1 MAIREQNIV
10 LKIKGMDCAEEV
22 AILKR
27 EIGPLV
33 GGEANLSFDVLKGQM
48 TVLPSAP
55 NAMLESIVKAIQKT
69 GMDALPYEVA
79 RSDRPEQASW
89 WERQGRLTLT
99 LASGALTATGLALH
113 LRLAGSWAA
122 VLGSEGMGQARLIPL
137 AVRCLYSLA
146 VLAGVFLVLPK
157 AWFSL
162 RRLRPDM
169 NLLMTIA
176 VCGAVAIG
184 EWFEAATVAFLFALS
199 LTLESW
205 SVSRARRAIEKLL
218 DLAPAVV
225 RVIDSSGK
233 VTEVS
238 PDTVAVGTVFQI
250 RPGER
255 IALDGGVVK
264 GTSDVNQAPITG
276 ESVAVPK
283 EAGAVVYAGT
293 VNGAGTLE
301 VRSTKASQDTT
312 LATIIRMVGEAKQ
325 KRAPS
330 EQWVDR
336 FAHYYTPSVLVVAFA
351 VFLIPTLAFG
361 KPFDVWLYQALVLL
375 VIACPCA
382 LVISTPVS
390 VVAALAAAA
399 KNGVLVKAGAHM
411 ETPARLKAIALDKTG
426 TLTEGRPAVVEVVT
440 LSGHTEI
447 ELLERAAAMES
458 HSDHPL
464 ARAIVEYCAAKGVK
478 PLPAEEFSIIPGKGA
493 TGRWNGKEYWL
504 GSHRFLE
511 ERGQETPTVH
521 EQLEKLSSTGRTVVV
536 LGNESHVCGY
546 LALADKIR
554 PESKATIQRL
564 RAAGIEH
571 IIMLSGDNQGT
582 AEAIGR
588 EAGIDEIRGELM
600 PADKVAAITELVSR
614 YKSVAMVGDG
624 INDAPALSL
633 ASVGIAM
640 GAAGSDTAMEAADV
654 ALMSD
659 DLSKLP
665 WLVEHSRRMMGI
677 IRTNI
682 VLSLT
687 VKAIFVMLTIL
698 GHASLWAA
706 IAADMGMSLLVIFNA
721 LRLLREQ
728 HTKAT

>member
-1 MAIREQNIV
+1 MATRQSNLV

-27 EIGPLV
+27 EIGSLV

-48 TVLPSAP
+48 TVLASAP
-55 NAMLESIVKAIQKT
+55 DANLESIVKAVRKT
-69 GMDALPYEVA
+69 GMDAVAYEANRSA
-79 RSDRPEQASW
+79 RLEQSTW

-99 LASGALTATGLALH
+99 LASGAFTATGLGLH
-113 LRLAGSWAA
+113 LSLTGEWAA
-122 VLGSEGMGQARLIPL
+122 VLGSEGMGQAGLVPF
-137 AVRCLYSLA
+137 AVRMLYSLA
-146 VLAGVFLVLPK
+146 VLTGVFLVLPK

-218 DLAPAVV
+218 HLAPAVI
-225 RVIDSSGK
+225 RVIDASGMVK
-233 VTEVS
+233 EVA

-255 IALDGGVVK
+255 IALDGEVVK
-264 GTSDVNQAPITG
+264 GISDVNQAPITG

-283 EAGAVVYAGT
+283 EAGTVVYAGT

-312 LATIIRMVGEAKQ
+312 LATIIRMVGEAQQ

-336 FAHYYTPSVLVVAFA
+336 FAQYYTPAVLMIALA
-351 VFLIPTLAFG
+351 VFLVPTLAFG
-361 KPFDVWLYQALVLL
+361 KPADVWLYQALVLL

-390 VVAALAAAA
+390 VVAALTAAA
-399 KNGVLVKAGAHM
+399 KNGVLVKGGVHM

-447 ELLERAAAMES
+447 ELLERAAALES

-464 ARAIVEYCAAKGVK
+464 ARAIVAYCEAKGVR

-493 TGRWNGKEYWL
+493 SGRWNGNEYWL

-511 ERGQETPTVH
+511 ERAQETPAVH
-521 EQLEKLSSTGRTVVV
+521 EQLEALSRTGRTVVV
-536 LGNESHVCGY
+536 IGNESHVCGY
-546 LALADKIR
+546 LALADTIR

-564 RAAGIEH
+564 RESGVEH
-571 IIMLSGDNQGT
+571 IVMLSGDNQGT

-588 EAGIDEIRGELM
+588 EAGIDEIRADLL
-600 PADKVAAITELVSR
+600 PADKVTAISELVTR

-633 ASVGIAM
+633 ATLGIAM

-654 ALMSD
+654 QNNS
-659 DLSKLP
+659 
-665 WLVEHSRRMMGI
+665 
-677 IRTNI
+677 
-682 VLSLT
+682 
-687 VKAIFVMLTIL
+687 
-698 GHASLWAA
+698 
-706 IAADMGMSLLVIFNA
+706 
-721 LRLLREQ
+721 
-728 HTKAT
+728 

>member
-1 MAIREQNIV
+1 MGRNENGIV

-27 EIGPLV
+27 EIGPVV
-33 GGEANLSFDVLKGQM
+33 GGEANLSFDILKGQM
-48 TVLPSAP
+48 TVLSSA
-55 NAMLESIVKAIQKT
+55 ADAEVESIVKAVRKT
-69 GMDALPYEVA
+69 GMDAVPYELNP
-79 RSDRPEQASW
+79 SNRPERISW

-99 LASGALTATGLALH
+99 LASGALTAIGLILH
-113 LRLAGSWAA
+113 LNLAGNWAD
-122 VLGSEGMGQARLIPL
+122 VLGSEGMGQTKSIPL
-137 AVRCLYSLA
+137 AVRTLYSLA
-146 VLAGVFLVLPK
+146 VVAGVFLVLPK

-218 DLAPAVV
+218 DLAPAVI
-225 RVIDSSGK
+225 RVLDSSGV
-233 VTEVS
+233 VTEVA
-238 PDTVAVGTVFQI
+238 PDTVGIGTVFQI

-255 IALDGGVVK
+255 IALDGEVVK

-276 ESVAVPK
+276 ESIAVAK
-283 EAGAVVYAGT
+283 EPGAIVYAGT
-293 VNGAGTLE
+293 VNGVGTLE
-301 VRSTKASQDTT
+301 VRSTKVSGETT
-312 LATIIRMVGEAKQ
+312 LATIIRMVGEAQQ

-336 FAHYYTPSVLVVAFA
+336 FAQYYTPSVLMIAFA
-351 VFLIPTLAFG
+351 VFLVPTLVFG
-361 KPFDVWLYQALVLL
+361 KAFDIWLYQALVLL

-399 KNGVLVKAGAHM
+399 KNGVLVKGGTHM
-411 ETPARLKAIALDKTG
+411 ETPARLKAIAIDKTG
-426 TLTEGRPAVVEVVT
+426 TLTEGKPAVVEVVT
-440 LSGHTEI
+440 LSGHTEA
-447 ELLERAAAMES
+447 ELLERAAALES

-464 ARAIVEYCAAKGVK
+464 ARAIVAYCDAKGVR

-493 TGRWNGKEYWL
+493 SGRWNGKEYWL

-511 ERGQETPTVH
+511 ERGQETLAVH
-521 EQLEKLSSTGRTVVV
+521 EQLEALSSTGRTVVV
-536 LGNESHVCGY
+536 IGNESHVCGY
-546 LALADKIR
+546 LALADTIR

-564 RAAGIEH
+564 RESGIEH
-571 IIMLSGDNQGT
+571 IVMLSGDNQGT

-588 EAGIDEIRGELM
+588 EAGIDEIRANLL
-600 PADKVAAITELVSR
+600 PADKVTAISDLVAR

-633 ASVGIAM
+633 ATLGIAM

-665 WLVEHSRRMMGI
+665 WLVEHSRRMLGI
-677 IRTNI
+677 IRLNI
-682 VLSLT
+682 VLSLA
-687 VKAIFVMLTIL
+687 VKGVFVALTML

-721 LRLLREQ
+721 LRLLRDRDP
-728 HTKAT
+728 KAI

>member
-1 MAIREQNIV
+1 MV

-48 TVLPSAP
+48 TVLASASE
-55 NAMLESIVKAIQKT
+55 AKLESIVKAVQKT
-69 GMDALPYEVA
+69 GMDAVAYEANRDV
-79 RSDRPEQASW
+79 RLEQSTW
-89 WERQGRLTLT
+89 WERQGRLALT
-99 LASGALTATGLALH
+99 LASGALTAAGLGLH
-113 LRLAGSWAA
+113 LRLAGEWAA
-122 VLGSEGMGQARLIPL
+122 VLGSEGMGQASSVPFAVRVLYLL
-137 AVRCLYSLA
+137 AV
-146 VLAGVFLVLPK
+146 VAGVFLVLPK

-218 DLAPAVV
+218 DLAPAVI
-225 RVIDSSGK
+225 RVIESSGMVK
-233 VTEVS
+233 EVA
-238 PDTVAVGTVFQI
+238 PDTVQVGTLFQI

-255 IALDGGVVK
+255 IALDGEVVK

-276 ESVAVPK
+276 ESIPVTK
-283 EAGAVVYAGT
+283 EAGTIVYAGT

-312 LATIIRMVGEAKQ
+312 LATIIRMVGEAQQ

-330 EQWVDR
+330 EKWVDQ
-336 FAHYYTPSVLVVAFA
+336 FAQYYTPSVLVIAFA

-361 KPFDVWLYQALVLL
+361 RPVEVWLYQALVLL

-399 KNGVLVKAGAHM
+399 KHGVLVKGGTHM
-411 ETPARLKAIALDKTG
+411 ETPARLKAVALDKTG

-440 LSGHTEI
+440 LNGHTEA
-447 ELLERAAAMES
+447 ELLERAAALES

-464 ARAIVEYCAAKGVK
+464 ARAIVEYCEAKGVR
-478 PLPAEEFSIIPGKGA
+478 PLPAEEFSIILGKGA
-493 TGRWNGKEYWL
+493 SGRWNGKEYWL

-511 ERGQETPTVH
+511 ERGQETLAVH
-521 EQLEKLSSTGRTVVV
+521 EQLEALSSTGRTVVV
-536 LGNESHVCGY
+536 IGNESHVCGY
-546 LALADKIR
+546 LALADTIR
-554 PESKATIQRL
+554 PDSKATIQRL
-564 RAAGIEH
+564 RESGIEH
-571 IIMLSGDNQGT
+571 IVMLSGDNQGT

-588 EAGIDEIRGELM
+588 EAGIDEIRANLL
-600 PADKVAAITELVSR
+600 PADKVTAISDLVAR

-633 ASVGIAM
+633 ATLGIAM

-665 WLVEHSRRMMGI
+665 WLVEHSRRMLGI
-677 IRTNI
+677 IRVNI
-682 VLSLT
+682 VLSLA
-687 VKAIFVMLTIL
+687 VKGVFVALTML

-721 LRLLREQ
+721 LRLLRDRDP
-728 HTKAT
+728 KAI